1 MLSTEVCFIKVFI
14 SPSYT
19 PLYGLFP
26 LINSR
31 LILTPP
37 CPTLSLAS
45 NIYTLLTSI
54 PSFHVP
60 LFFFSITHYYCICH
74 NSQHEHDIFF
84 PLWYS
89 NAVTTFETNPYLRQ
103 YHFFFLF
110 FFSFF
115 FFSRQYGTPT
125 NKVHRQILLTLLCI
139 FTHINKFFLFIINP
153 RILSFS

>member
-26 LINSR
+26 LINTR

-115 FFSRQYGTPT
+115 FFFKTVWHSDKQGTQA
-125 NKVHRQILLTLLCI
+125 N
-139 FTHINKFFLFIINP
+139 IINIVMHFYTHKQVLP
-153 RILSFS
+153 LHH